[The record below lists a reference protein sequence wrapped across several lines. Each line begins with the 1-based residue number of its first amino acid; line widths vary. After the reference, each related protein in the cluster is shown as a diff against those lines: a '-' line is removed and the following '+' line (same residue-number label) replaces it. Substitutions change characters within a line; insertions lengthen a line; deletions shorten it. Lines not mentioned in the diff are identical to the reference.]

1 MVGDFDYVDD
11 FGTITTTVL
20 NFNVGGDFSNNDAAN
35 DFTWGANDTLTVL
48 GSAFATV
55 DSFTNSGYIDIANS
69 FNVSAGKRFYN
80 ERGAI
85 INANDFNVTAV
96 DRFYNWYGNAT
107 INADNFNVSAGKRF
121 YSWTST
127 INANSFN
134 LTVEEFYNE
143 KNATLNATNNFN
155 VTADNFTNTD
165 GNINADIF
173 ALSVIGD
180 FDYTQRGIIN
190 ATIFNLEV
198 GGDFSNNDAANDF
211 TWGANDTLTVSGSA
225 SVTADSFTN
234 RGTIAVSNSSFD
246 ITAASLNNSG
256 TISANT
262 TLNTTVSSTTNNSFT
277 NTGGV
282 LNATAFALSVA
293 GDFDYVAEYLGNG
306 TITTNTLN
314 LNVGG
319 DFSNNDASSDFVWGA
334 NDTLTVLGTASVVAD
349 SFNNSGTIAV
359 SNSSFDITATDFTNA
374 GTISANSF
382 NTTVDT
388 FINEANSTIAANEC
402 NIIYTTSY
410 TDQGTITCIEV
421 IDIAR
426 PDANGLSNN
435 SYTDFNILN
444 SGIVLNNSDSAGTS
458 QLAGSVSANTN
469 YNSGDAASLIL
480 AQITGNDI
488 SLLEGALEV
497 FGAEAGVIIANP
509 SGITCNACSFIN
521 ASRVD
526 LVTGSNYNVA
536 TDTFDSIANTN
547 IALIDDGF
555 DASSVGILNIQAGS
569 FTNTGGLEANI
580 FNLSVAGDFDYTNR
594 GTITTNTLNLNVGGD
609 FSNNDA
615 NNDFVWGA
623 NDTLTVL
630 GTASVVA
637 DSFSNSGTITV
648 SNSSFDITAASLNN
662 SGTISA
668 NSFNTTVSSTANNS
682 FTNTGG
688 VLNATAFALSVAG
701 DFDNTNR
708 GTITT
713 NTLNLN
719 VGGDFSN
726 NDASSDFVWGANDT
740 LTVLGTASVV
750 ADSFNNSGNINVANS
765 SFDITATDLTNTG
778 TISANTTLNTTVSS
792 TTNNGFT
799 NTGGVLNANAF
810 ALSVA
815 GDFDNTNRGTITT
828 NTLNLNV
835 GGDFSNNDASS
846 DFVWG
851 ANDTLTVLGTA
862 SVVADSFNNSGTIAV
877 SNSSFDITAASLN
890 NSGTISANTT
900 LNTTLTSTLSGSF
913 DNTGGVLSAD
923 TVSTVAGDFDDTK
936 KGIINANYY

>member
-1 MVGDFDYVDD
+1 MDSSDFQNNGSINVINQNFTIRNGDFTNNTSIELVGNLGITADNFINTNGNITTDTFNLYVVGDFDYVDD

-555 DASSVGILNIQAGS
+555 DACNIKVIRINYCTPFIVKAFS
-569 FTNTGGLEANI
+569 CRNI
-580 FNLSVAGDFDYTNR
+580 E
-594 GTITTNTLNLNVGGD
+594 
-609 FSNNDA
+609 
-615 NNDFVWGA
+615 
-623 NDTLTVL
+623 
-630 GTASVVA
+630 
-637 DSFSNSGTITV
+637 
-648 SNSSFDITAASLNN
+648 
-662 SGTISA
+662 TIS
-668 NSFNTTVSSTANNS
+668 
-682 FTNTGG
+682 
-688 VLNATAFALSVAG
+688 
-701 DFDNTNR
+701 
-708 GTITT
+708 
-713 NTLNLN
+713 
-719 VGGDFSN
+719 
-726 NDASSDFVWGANDT
+726 
-740 LTVLGTASVV
+740 
-750 ADSFNNSGNINVANS
+750 NINIPRISKTIYS
-765 SFDITATDLTNTG
+765 SK
-778 TISANTTLNTTVSS
+778 S
-792 TTNNGFT
+792 T
-799 NTGGVLNANAF
+799 
-810 ALSVA
+810 S
-815 GDFDNTNRGTITT
+815 
-828 NTLNLNV
+828 
-835 GGDFSNNDASS
+835 
-846 DFVWG
+846 
-851 ANDTLTVLGTA
+851 
-862 SVVADSFNNSGTIAV
+862 
-877 SNSSFDITAASLN
+877 
-890 NSGTISANTT
+890 
-900 LNTTLTSTLSGSF
+900 
-913 DNTGGVLSAD
+913 
-923 TVSTVAGDFDDTK
+923 
-936 KGIINANYY
+936 